1 MKVLIIED
9 EQFTALNL
17 EKMISELVPDAE
29 VTAILQS
36 VKDAVEWF
44 GNNPMPDVAF
54 MDIHLSDGSSFSI
67 FDKIDVTCPIIFTT
81 AYDEY
86 ALKAFE
92 VNSVDYLLKPVGKAA
107 LQRAM
112 DKIKRLSAASQT
124 QDNMELIKKVAD
136 TILRG
141 GSVYKSSLLISVK
154 DKFIPLKVKDI
165 AYIYFEDRNS
175 IAVKFGGEKCVL
187 GGSLDDIIK
196 QLDPAAFYR
205 ANRQFIISRNA
216 VKDVTLWFGNR
227 VMVNLSVAVPERI
240 IVSRTNVQ
248 SFKKWLTE

>member
-1 MKVLIIED
+1 MKVLIVED
-9 EQFTALNL
+9 EQLTALNL
-17 EKMISELVPDAE
+17 EKMIYELVPDAE
-29 VTAILQS
+29 VTAVLQS
-36 VKDAVEWF
+36 VKDTVEWF
-44 GNNPMPDVAF
+44 GSNPMPDVAF

-92 VNSVDYLLKPVGKAA
+92 VNRVDYLLKPVGKAS
-107 LQRAM
+107 LKRAM
-112 DKIKRLSAASQT
+112 DKIKRLSAASQPE
-124 QDNMELIKKVAD
+124 DNTGLIKKVAD
-136 TILRG
+136 AILRG
-141 GSVYKSSLLISVK
+141 GSTYKSSLLISVK

-175 IAVKFGGEKCVL
+175 VAVKFDGEKCIL
-187 GGSLDDIIK
+187 GTSLDDIIK
-196 QLDPAAFYR
+196 QLDPANFYR
-205 ANRQFIISRNA
+205 ANRQFIISRSA
-216 VKDVTLWFGNR
+216 VRDVTLWFGNR
-227 VMVNLSVAVPERI
+227 VVANLSVAVPERI